1 MARNCETGDGERSRA
16 IEEFLAHHRQDG
28 LVVFF
33 YEYER
38 GGPDPCRVL
47 DKESV
52 VYRPGW
58 YSCLAVVEARGVS
71 SEQLREF

>member
-1 MARNCETGDGERSRA
+1 MARNCETDDGERSRA

-38 GGPDPCRVL
+38 GPDPCRVL
-47 DKESV
+47 DKEAI
-52 VYRPGW
+52 VYRQEW
-58 YSCLAVVEARGVS
+58 YSCLAVVEAGRVS
-71 SEQLREF
+71 SEELREF